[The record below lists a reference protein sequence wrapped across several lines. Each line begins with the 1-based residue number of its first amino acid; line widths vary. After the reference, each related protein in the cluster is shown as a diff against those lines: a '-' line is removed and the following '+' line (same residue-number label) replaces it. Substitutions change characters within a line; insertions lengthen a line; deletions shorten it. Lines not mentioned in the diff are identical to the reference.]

1 MKKKLRNAFLAA
13 SLAALGFQAE
23 AQITVAPSNDSDF
36 KLKFVGRTNLDAGTF
51 LNRNNDGQVD
61 NAMVI
66 GDTRLGFVGTYQKWE
81 GKVEICY
88 TNEGKISFRDVTI
101 KYGLNDHNK
110 ITFGNQF
117 MPYGIKLT
125 GINYKFVE
133 DGSVDMAFCPARKV
147 GVNYLYTTDPLNLS
161 AGFYSNGASDEL
173 KAVNAGFNLA
183 AQLIWRPVFN
193 ETTVFHI
200 GGAFL
205 YTDNANKEYKI
216 SGTTPVSFATGTRPS
231 FSAAYGEVNNTER
244 YEGQMLFIKS
254 KWLLEAHVM
263 GANINPLGDGDS
275 KSAFGTW
282 GQVSYQIIGDQ
293 QKYNKTTAL
302 PTNSAPG
309 TLEVLA
315 RVDYLDLDDY
325 GKQTDFELGFN
336 YFINKHFNVKLNY
349 VLASFKDRPGVD
361 DKAYNALQTRLQFY
375 F

>member
-13 SLAALGFQAE
+13 SLVALGFQAE
-23 AQITVAPSNDSDF
+23 AQITVAPSNDPDF

-51 LNRNNDGQVD
+51 LNRNNDGHVD

-81 GKVEICY
+81 GKAEICY
-88 TNEGKISFRDVTI
+88 TNDGKISFRDLTI
-101 KYGLNDHNK
+101 KYGLNDNNK

-147 GVNYLYTTDPLNLS
+147 GVNYLYTTDPLNFS
-161 AGFYSNGASDEL
+161 TGFYTNGASDDL
-173 KAVNAGFNLA
+173 KAVNAGFNFA
-183 AQLIWRPVFN
+183 AQLIWRPIYD

-205 YTDNANKEYKI
+205 YTDNANKEYTI
-216 SGTTPVSFATGTRPS
+216 SGTTPVSFATKTRPS
-231 FSAAYGEVNNTER
+231 FSAAYGEVNNSER

-263 GANINPLGDGDS
+263 GANINPLGNGDNQ
-275 KSAFGTW
+275 SAFGTW

-315 RVDYLDLDDY
+315 RIDYLDLDDY

-336 YFINKHFNVKLNY
+336 YFINKHFNVRLNY